1 VQAWYLLGPLLSVS
15 VGCFKR
21 RSTTGDKTMTKL
33 NWKPSYSVGVKQLDQ
48 QHERLLQLINEFS
61 SENPDHSIKRCF
73 VSLNEM
79 IKYAQLHFASEEALL
94 QQHNYEELSSHQK
107 EHEAFMDKIF
117 ELNQKMADSG
127 ADIFP
132 DLVMFL
138 KDWYISHVL
147 GTDKNYKSLLETQ
160 GVT

>member
-1 VQAWYLLGPLLSVS
+1 
-15 VGCFKR
+15 
-21 RSTTGDKTMTKL
+21 MTEL

-73 VSLNEM
+73 VSLNE
-79 IKYAQLHFASEEALL
+79 IINYAQLHFASEEALL
-94 QQHNYEELSSHQK
+94 QQYNYEGLISHQK
-107 EHEAFMDKIF
+107 EHEAFMDTIF

-127 ADIFP
+127 VDIFP

-147 GTDKNYKSLLETQ
+147 GTDKGYKGLFGTEK
-160 GVT
+160 VP